1 MLVESIA
8 TEPQPRCIRS
18 GPRTRRTIRPDGSSD
33 GSGCRSS
40 STVRTRADSPAARP
54 APTARQ
60 QRLDP
65 SPFRIA
71 RPPLSSPPLQA
82 EALNQPTLSTAN
94 SLSTEP
100 GRLPPVGSSGVLAE
114 TTRHQ
119 KCLTNPEPFSDA
131 AICRTLASPRRM
143 SVRSV
148 SPSGY
153 SLPLPVTNHAL

>member
-100 GRLPPVGSSGVLAE
+100 NPDRLSHLMKNDHQAPAGRTPSARKNSLARCE
-114 TTRHQ
+114 PYLVFTTLYT
-119 KCLTNPEPFSDA
+119 KLN
-131 AICRTLASPRRM
+131 RTQ
-143 SVRSV
+143 
-148 SPSGY
+148 
-153 SLPLPVTNHAL
+153 